1 MMQGTRTSATMVES
15 AVTSTSPSSSS
26 SIPSSTAI
34 ISKIQELLSRVEVLE
49 QKRFS
54 IARNDRS
61 ANKNGDD
68 SSTVTSA
75 TAFPSTIDESMR
87 RARYSVETQTTLYY
101 SAIWKFVPE
110 NYYDTSLQE
119 RAQYLHAPSIHYL
132 CKSLL
137 LENRKVTAS
146 HTDPTN
152 PRFVLVVIQYA
163 SVLDTKQLMTAIRK
177 LRTDVT
183 QRLDVS
189 QFDFRIATE
198 SDNDIITGYAHNSVT
213 PFGMRCQQQPK
224 RATNSDENSATT
236 PPIPIILSSA
246 LLPLHF
252 LWLGG
257 GHVHLK
263 LGMSVSDFCHAFR
276 SENNNQLII
285 ADISRPRISNVNEDC
300 DKDSIDM

>member
-1 MMQGTRTSATMVES
+1 M
-15 AVTSTSPSSSS
+15 
-26 SIPSSTAI
+26 
-34 ISKIQELLSRVEVLE
+34 E

-54 IARNDRS
+54 IARNDSS
-61 ANKNGDD
+61 ANKNAVDDD

-75 TAFPSTIDESMR
+75 TAFPYTIDESMR

-101 SAIWKFVPE
+101 SAVWKFVPE

-263 LGMSVSDFCHAFR
+263 LGMSVSDFCHALR
-276 SENNNQLII
+276 SENNNQLIT

-300 DKDSIDM
+300 DQDSIDM